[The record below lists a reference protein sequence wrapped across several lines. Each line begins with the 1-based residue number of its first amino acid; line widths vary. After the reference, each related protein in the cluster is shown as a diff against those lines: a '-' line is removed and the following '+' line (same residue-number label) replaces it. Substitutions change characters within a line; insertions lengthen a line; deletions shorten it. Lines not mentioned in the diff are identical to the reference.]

1 MKEVTGKVEKDI
13 KIKIMKIT
21 TPIEFDED
29 EKNIAHVGD
38 FFDFNRF
45 NYCIKEKMNLSEKER
60 LKTYKETESFY
71 IENYNEDFSEDF
83 AVGNFISLKH
93 GFISDNLN
101 ITEFKVTRQN
111 EKDDAIKNKVSFL
124 IDKKS
129 GYFYIVND
137 ELYVINIEKLRH
149 YFFIKKPKRMKYIKK
164 FNEKNPNAFI
174 DENNNKLY
182 MIELLEPLPFL
193 EKISKLKT
201 VKNIKI
207 KPSKTIIEDEKDNN
221 IFDELKQ
228 NLDKNKVGEY
238 QTEIKLTKFKNN
250 KLTDEL
256 KNFIEYL
263 AKSQKY
269 EDIAVEGNVSNN
281 YSKKITEDSTTRDFY
296 VKNEV
301 DVKGFPK
308 EQQLF
313 QNIQRVIEEEEQLN
327 VDNSQYR
334 DIKGVELETEC

>member
-1 MKEVTGKVEKDI
+1 KK
-13 KIKIMKIT
+13 
-21 TPIEFDED
+21 
-29 EKNIAHVGD
+29 
-38 FFDFNRF
+38 
-45 NYCIKEKMNLSEKER
+45 
-60 LKTYKETESFY
+60 TESFY
-71 IENYNEDFSEDF
+71 IENYNEDFSDDF

-137 ELYVINIEKLRH
+137 ELHVINFERLRN
-149 YFFIKKPKRMKYIKK
+149 YFFIKKPKRMKYINK
-164 FNEKNPNAFI
+164 FNEENPNAFI

-193 EKISKLKT
+193 EKISKLTT
-201 VKNIKI
+201 VKSIKI
-207 KPSKTIIEDEKDNN
+207 NPSKTIIEDEKDNN
-221 IFDELKQ
+221 IFDDLKQ
-228 NLDKNKVGEY
+228 NLDKNNVGEY
-238 QTEIKLTKFKNN
+238 QTEIKLTKFKNK
-250 KLTDEL
+250 KLTNEL

-263 AKSQKY
+263 AKSKKY

-281 YSKKITEDSTTRDFY
+281 YPKKITEDSTTRDFY

-313 QNIQRVIEEEEQLN
+313 QNIQRVIEEEDQLN
-327 VDNSQYR
+327 VDNSQYKE
-334 DIKGVELETEC
+334 IKGVKL

>member
-1 MKEVTGKVEKDI
+1 MDKDI
-13 KIKIMKIT
+13 KIKIIKIT
-21 TPIEFDED
+21 TPIEFNES
-29 EKNIAHVGD
+29 ERNITHVGD

-45 NYCIKEKMNLSEKER
+45 NYCIKEKMKLVEKER
-60 LKTYKETESFY
+60 LKAYKKTESFY
-71 IENYNEDFSEDF
+71 IENYNEDFSQDF

-101 ITEFKVTRQN
+101 IIEFKVTRQN
-111 EKDDAIKNKVSFL
+111 EEDDAIKNKVSFL

-137 ELYVINIEKLRH
+137 ELYVISIERLRN
-149 YFFIKKPKRMKYIKK
+149 YFFIKKPKRMKYINK
-164 FNEKNPNAFI
+164 FNEENPKAFI

-182 MIELLEPLPFL
+182 MTELLEPLPFL

-201 VKNIKI
+201 VKSIKI
-207 KPSKTIIEDEKDNN
+207 NPSKTIIDDEKDNN
-221 IFDELKQ
+221 IFADLKQ
-228 NLDKNKVGEY
+228 NLDKNNVGEY
-238 QTEIKLTKFKNN
+238 QTEIKLTKFKNK

-263 AKSQKY
+263 AKSKKY
-269 EDIAVEGNVSNN
+269 KDIAVEGNVSNN
-281 YSKKITEDSTTRDFY
+281 YPKKITEDSTTRDFY

-301 DVKGFPK
+301 DIKGFPI

-313 QNIQRVIEEEEQLN
+313 QNIQSIIEEENQLN
-327 VDNSQYR
+327 IDNSQYR
-334 DIKGVELETEC
+334 GIKGVEL

>member
-1 MKEVTGKVEKDI
+1 MEKDI

>member
-1 MKEVTGKVEKDI
+1 MEKDI

-334 DIKGVELETEC
+334 DIKGAELETEC